1 MASTEDQTSSAA
13 NRLANLPVH
22 LASLVWDRLDG
33 DERSRSHLMQV
44 SGQLQSLLAPSITS
58 LKILLLQ
65 QPASGKGFLRGL
77 CRAVQV
83 RKLTLVGGATD
94 REQQKQL
101 CCSLATVSG
110 SPQFSRVVTLNLKV
124 MRGYD

>member
-1 MASTEDQTSSAA
+1 
-13 NRLANLPVH
+13 
-22 LASLVWDRLDG
+22 
-33 DERSRSHLMQV
+33 MQV

-77 CRAVQV
+77 CRAVQI
-83 RKLTLVGGATD
+83 RKLTLVGEGATD